1 MACEGSGAEGNQS
14 GDQMTFDEKL
24 GVAGAFVLALI
35 VASMILGATFLTPSY
50 CEHARRDRQH
60 EGATPLPYCVGKP

>member
-1 MACEGSGAEGNQS
+1 
-14 GDQMTFDEKL
+14 MTFDEKL